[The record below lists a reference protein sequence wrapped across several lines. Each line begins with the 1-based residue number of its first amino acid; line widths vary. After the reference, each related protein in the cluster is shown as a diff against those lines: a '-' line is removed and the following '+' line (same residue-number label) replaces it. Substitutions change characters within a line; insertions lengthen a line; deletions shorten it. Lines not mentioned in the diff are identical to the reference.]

1 MSRAPKLAFTLSSA
15 KPAVPEDVSNRTKA
29 PSAPL
34 TVHLGAP
41 KTERK
46 RANPAPKASQAVP
59 ATPLDPI
66 EEKKRAAKE
75 ALKAKAAEASREV
88 KAREEAGERAR
99 EAEREEREAAK
110 AKRQERARKAADV
123 SRKPKADPA
132 AVKAAAKA
140 RLAQAAKPAEPVEA
154 ATSVAPPATVPGPEP
169 QIMVQAG
176 AQPAAQ
182 PAVET
187 VAQAAQPVE
196 TRREMPRETQGELLP
211 SEAPQAAFSRRL
223 VQRAELVATFAGHF
237 GVRAMVSDILESF
250 ADQRDGDVTPMA
262 MARAL
267 QITGL
272 KAEVTQPAQLSPK
285 LWPALAYMSSG
296 HLVLVLKQK
305 GQLLTLFDQSAPD
318 QRSDVPMSEFA
329 PFFSGPIVRAGKDLD
344 AIVASHLPDLSKN
357 HWFWGQFGAF
367 KRQIG
372 EIALGSL
379 VANML
384 AVAVA
389 MFSLQVYDRV
399 IPHQSQSTLWV
410 LALGAALAIGMEAM
424 LKLARSRLMDGAG
437 RQIEMKV
444 QSLLMG
450 RILGMRSDARPTTPS
465 GLFSAM
471 REFGSV
477 REFFTASTIGSV
489 ADIPFIFMFFAL
501 VASIAGPVVVI
512 LIIGAVLMI
521 VPGYFMQKRMMRL
534 TQETQGASAKASRL
548 LHEAVFELD
557 TIKTQRGEERIS
569 RIWDE
574 LNLLAAAKS
583 SEQRKLTAV
592 LSFWSQAVQQLT
604 YVLAVVAGA
613 YLVFAGEFTVGTII
627 ATGILTSRTLA
638 PLTQLSGTM
647 ARWTNVKTA
656 LDGLDAIATAPQDAG
671 EERTFL
677 RRPEIHG
684 AYALREAQFR
694 YDAEGAPTLDIPA
707 IDIKPGQ
714 KIAVL
719 GANGSGKST
728 FLKLLAGL
736 YAPTQ
741 GRILLDQA
749 EMSQID
755 PRDIRRSV
763 GYLGQD
769 VRLFAGTLRDNL
781 NLGGLERDDERLLA
795 ALDFAGLGAFVRAHH
810 RGLDLEI
817 RDGGEG
823 LSVGQR
829 QSIGWARLW
838 LQNPSV
844 CLLDE
849 PTAAL
854 DQALESALV
863 ARLTNWLAHRTA
875 VIATHRMP
883 IVDLADR
890 AMVFKSGRLMVD
902 GPKAQVM
909 AHLTQPRSQAP
920 QDEA

>member
-1 MSRAPKLAFTLSSA
+1 MSKAPKLAFKLTSA
-15 KPAVPEDVSNRTKA
+15 KPSVPTDVSNEVKA
-29 PSAPL
+29 PKAPL

-41 KTERK
+41 KTEVK
-46 RANPAPKASQAVP
+46 PAPRPVP
-59 ATPLDPI
+59 APTSADPLA
-66 EEKKRAAKE
+66 EKKRAAKE
-75 ALKAKAAEASREV
+75 ALRAKVSEAAAEARAREQAGA
-88 KAREEAGERAR
+88 KAREEERLA
-99 EAEREEREAAK
+99 REAAK
-110 AKRQERARKAADV
+110 AERLQKARRAADAT
-123 SRKPKADPA
+123 RKPKRDA
-132 AVKAAAKA
+132 AEVKAEVKAAAQA
-140 RLAQAAKPAEPVEA
+140 RQVGATQAQAVAIPEVQEPASAPAPKEAVEA
-154 ATSVAPPATVPGPEP
+154 PAPRVVERAPEP
-169 QIMVQAG
+169 A
-176 AQPAAQ
+176 PL
-182 PAVET
+182 P
-187 VAQAAQPVE
+187 QPV
-196 TRREMPRETQGELLP
+196 
-211 SEAPQAAFSRRL
+211 FSRRHI
-223 VQRAELVATFAGHF
+223 QRAELVADMAAQF
-237 GVRAMVSDILESF
+237 GQRAMVSDLLESF
-250 ADQRDGDVTPMA
+250 ADQTGEDVAPEA

-267 QITGL
+267 KMIGL
-272 KAEVTQPAQLSPK
+272 QAEVSRPTSLSAK

-296 HLVLVLKQK
+296 HVVLVLKQK
-305 GQLLTLFDQSAPD
+305 GEVLTLFDQTAPD
-318 QRSDVPMSEFA
+318 QRAEVPLAEFA
-329 PFFSGPIVRAGKDLD
+329 PFFAGVAVRAGKSLETI
-344 AIVASHLPDLSKN
+344 AASYVPELSKQ

-399 IPHQSQSTLWV
+399 IPHQSQATLWV
-410 LALGAALAIGMEAM
+410 LALGATLAIGFEAV

-437 RQIEMKV
+437 RQIEMRV
-444 QSLLMG
+444 QSMLMS
-450 RILGMRSDARPTTPS
+450 RLLGMRSDARPTTPT

-477 REFFTASTIGSV
+477 REFFTASTIGSL
-489 ADIPFIFMFFAL
+489 ADIPFIFLFFAL
-501 VASIAGPVVVI
+501 VASIAGPVVII
-512 LIIGAVLMI
+512 LAMGAVIMV

-534 TQETQGASAKASRL
+534 TQETQGASAKATRL

-557 TIKTQRGEERIS
+557 TIKTQRGEERVR

-574 LNLLAAAKS
+574 LNLLSAAKS
-583 SEQRKLTAV
+583 SEQRKLAGV
-592 LSFWSQAVQQLT
+592 LTFWSQAVQQLT
-604 YVLAVVAGA
+604 YVLAVVAGT

-671 EERTFL
+671 EDRTFL
-677 RRPEIHG
+677 RRAEITG
-684 AYALREAQFR
+684 AYALRETQFR
-694 YDAEGAPTLDIPA
+694 YDPEGAPTLDLPA
-707 IDIKPGQ
+707 VDVKPGQ
-714 KIAVL
+714 VVAVL
-719 GANGSGKST
+719 GTNGSGKST

-741 GRILLDQA
+741 GRILLDGA
-749 EMSQID
+749 EMSQIE

-769 VRLFAGTLRDNL
+769 VRLFAGSLRDNL
-781 NLGGLERDDERLLA
+781 NLGGLERDDDRLLA
-795 ALDFAGLGAFVRAHH
+795 ALDFAGLGTFVRGHH

-854 DQALESALV
+854 DQALETALV
-863 ARLTNWLAHRTA
+863 TRLHLWLSGRTA

-883 IVDLADR
+883 IVGLADR
-890 AMVFKSGRLMVD
+890 TMVFKDGRMVVD
-902 GPKAQVM
+902 GPRDQVM
-909 AHLTQPRSQAP
+909 AHLSKGKQAGG
-920 QDEA
+920 QA